1 VTLKAGAAPKQETV
15 MIFRNPR
22 GRVGVRSFLAIA
34 MGLACSATAL
44 AQGSDPVRIGLI
56 YSKQGPGASI
66 GQFLERGSEL
76 ALEQAGGKV
85 LGRPVEL
92 VWLDEP
98 NPQVSQQNMQK
109 LVGENKVV
117 AVVGGNYS
125 SSALAM
131 MSVANRAKI
140 PLILPGAAA
149 SEITGKDCSRYTFRT
164 QATVPVQIAGVM
176 PYLSQIGKK
185 VYFLTP
191 SYAFGQDILRSAR
204 GRLKENGM
212 SEVGVDEVPV
222 NTADYSSY
230 ILKIRQAKPDVVLGG
245 LVGGDFSNFL
255 KQWNE
260 MGMKDKIPYV
270 AVAVTDTDFWDVG
283 AQASAGIYVK
293 PWYYNNP
300 KNTAAEQKFTAD
312 FEKKYGRPPSDKSW
326 SGWIAMRSLLE
337 SINAA
342 KSTDSKAIV
351 TQLEKWKNTDGAFPF
366 YYRDWDHQLVRP
378 SVVVKVK
385 SKITDKYDFFD
396 VVRDTSNT
404 AAETE
409 KAFGDKQEIGCNMP
423 SL

>member
-1 VTLKAGAAPKQETV
+1 

-22 GRVGVRSFLAIA
+22 GRVGFRSLFAIV
-34 MGLACSATAL
+34 MGLTCGATAF
-44 AQGSDPVRIGLI
+44 AQGTDPVRIGLI

-76 ALEQAGGKV
+76 ALDQAGGKV

-109 LVGENKVV
+109 LVDENKVV

-164 QATVPVQIAGVM
+164 QATVPVQIGGVM

-204 GRLKENGM
+204 ARLKENGM
-212 SEVGVDEVPV
+212 TEVGVDEVPV

-260 MGMKDKIPYV
+260 MGMKEKIPYV
-270 AVAVTDTDFWDVG
+270 GVAVTDTDFWDVG
-283 AQASAGIYVK
+283 PQASAGIYVK

-300 KNTAAEQKFTAD
+300 KNTAVEKKFTAD
-312 FEKKYGRPPSDKSW
+312 FEKKYGRPPSDKAW

-342 KSTDSKAIV
+342 KSTDPKAIV

-366 YYRDWDHQLVRP
+366 YYREWDHQLVRP
-378 SVVVKVK
+378 SVVVRVK

-396 VVRDTSNT
+396 VVRDTSNS
-404 AAETE
+404 AADTE
-409 KAFGDKQEIGCNMP
+409 KAFGDKQEVGCNMP
-423 SL
+423 PL

>member
-1 VTLKAGAAPKQETV
+1 
-15 MIFRNPR
+15 MNFRNPR
-22 GRVGVRSFLAIA
+22 GRVGLRSLFAIA
-34 MGLACSATAL
+34 IGLAFSATAL
-44 AQGSDPVRIGLI
+44 AQGTEPVRIGLI

-66 GQFLERGSEL
+66 GQFLDRGSEL
-76 ALEQAGGKV
+76 ALAQAGGKV
-85 LGRPVEL
+85 LDRPVEL
-92 VWLDEP
+92 IWLDEP

-109 LVGENKVV
+109 LIGENKVV

-131 MSVANRAKI
+131 MSVANRSKI

-191 SYAFGQDILRSAR
+191 SYAFGQDVLRSAR
-204 GRLKENGM
+204 SRLKENGM
-212 SEVGVDEVPV
+212 TEVGVDEVPV

-283 AQASAGIYVK
+283 PQASAGIYVK

-300 KNTAAEQKFTAD
+300 KNTAAEKKFTAD
-312 FEKKYGRPPSDKSW
+312 FEKKYGQPPSDKAW

-351 TQLEKWKNTDGAFPF
+351 TQLEKWKDTAGPFPF
-366 YYRDWDHQLVRP
+366 YYREWDHQLVRP

-396 VVRDTSNT
+396 VERATSSS

-409 KAFGDKQEIGCNMP
+409 KAFGDRQEVGCNMP
-423 SL
+423 PL